1 MFRVLVV
8 DDDKNTR
15 FFIKEALELEGY
27 EVFTAGNGEEALEVY
42 DKEYIDLVIVDIMMP
57 KVDGLKVLKV
67 IRQLERQ
74 KNVADEDHLKII
86 MMTALADVGYVD
98 EAFRQGC
105 DAYASKPV
113 DTDKV
118 ENVMRNLGLIE

>member
-1 MFRVLVV
+1 MKILIV
-8 DDDKNTR
+8 DDE
-15 FFIKEALELEGY
+15 IKIR
-27 EVFTAGNGEEALEVY
+27 EVV
-42 DKEYIDLVIVDIMMP
+42 KEYAKVYEFECDEASDGLEAIHLNQLNDYDCIILDIMMP

-67 IRQLERQ
+67 IRQLEKQ
-74 KNVADEDHLKII
+74 QNVPDEEHLKII